1 MDIPAKSAEWNRGA
15 YLVEAMGH
23 CTECHTPR
31 KALGVLDQDWAFAGV
46 QKMTGVG
53 AVPNITPDRKTGI
66 GRWSVD
72 DLVYYFET
80 GTTLSGDSS
89 GGKMASII
97 DNSLSQLSSS
107 DRKAIAVY
115 LLSLE
120 PIENRIAK
128 KKKKREKEEFE

>member
-1 MDIPAKSAEWNRGA
+1 
-15 YLVEAMGH
+15 MGH

-31 KALGVLDQDWAFAGV
+31 TSLGGLDKDMMLAGV
-46 QKMTGVG
+46 QKLTGVG
-53 AVPNITPDRKTGI
+53 TVPNITPDKETGI

-89 GGKMASII
+89 GGKMSKII
-97 DNSLSQLSSS
+97 DHSLSKLPES

-115 LLSLE
+115 LKSQKPVNHRVE
-120 PIENRIAK
+120 RK
-128 KKKKREKEEFE
+128 KKKKRVKEEFE